1 MIEVD
6 NYKNIF
12 TDIHPSDIPDVVHI
26 HEGGKQATVNDFY
39 LEDPGTLFHFFPDV
53 ETKKTSSL
61 WAKTRKCI
69 YKSDADGIILFE
81 KGTRKHIVICELKTG
96 CNQFALAFDQA
107 TGCLVKIIMML
118 SVCDNFQLNDFDVTF
133 IFAVKI
139 GDEML
144 NDIIQLEETA
154 AASKVE
160 LFNQLCKHRFCQTIH
175 LDTYS
180 PRHAVHRDIL
190 QKNVKVLLAR
200 LNSNE
205 TSVKIDYSML

>member
-1 MIEVD
+1 MREVN
-6 NYKNIF
+6 NYRNIF
-12 TDIHPSDIPDVVHI
+12 VDIQPYDTPDEVHI
-26 HEGGKQATVNDFY
+26 HESGQQATVNDFY

-53 ETKKTSSL
+53 ETKKTSNL
-61 WAKTRKCI
+61 WTRKCI

-81 KGTRKHIVICELKTG
+81 KGSKKHIVVCELKTG
-96 CNQFALAFDQA
+96 SNKFCLAFDQA

-118 SVCDNFQLNDFDVTF
+118 SVCNHFQLNDFDVTF

-154 AASKVE
+154 ATPKDE

-180 PRHAVHRDIL
+180 PHHAVHRDIL

-200 LNSNE
+200 LNSDE
-205 TSVKIDYSML
+205 TSVRIDYSML

>member
-1 MIEVD
+1 MREVN
-6 NYKNIF
+6 NYRNIF
-12 TDIHPSDIPDVVHI
+12 VDIQPYDTPDEVHI
-26 HEGGKQATVNDFY
+26 HESGQQATVNDFY

-53 ETKKTSSL
+53 ETKKTSNL
-61 WAKTRKCI
+61 WTRKCI
-69 YKSDADGIILFE
+69 YKSDSDGIILFE
-81 KGTRKHIVICELKTG
+81 KGPKKHIVVCELKTG
-96 CNQFALAFDQA
+96 SNKFCLAFDQA

-118 SVCDNFQLNDFDVTF
+118 SVCDHFQLNDFDVTF

-154 AASKVE
+154 ATPKDE

-190 QKNVKVLLAR
+190 QKNIKVLLAR
-200 LNSNE
+200 YDSNE
-205 TSVKIDYSML
+205 TSVRMNYGML

>member
-6 NYKNIF
+6 NFRNIF
-12 TDIHPSDIPDVVHI
+12 VDIQPTDIRDAVHI
-26 HEGGKQATVNDFY
+26 HEDGRQASVNDFY
-39 LEDPGTLFHFFPDV
+39 LEDPGTLFHFFPDE

-61 WAKTRKCI
+61 WTRKCI
-69 YKSDADGIILFE
+69 YRSDADGIILFE
-81 KGTRKHIVICELKTG
+81 KDTRKHIVVCELKTG
-96 CNQFALAFDQA
+96 CNKFPQAFDQA

-118 SVCDNFQLNDFDVTF
+118 SVCDRFQLNDIDVTF

-144 NDIIQLEETA
+144 NDIIQLEDTA
-154 AASKVE
+154 ATPKDE

-200 LNSNE
+200 LNSDEICKRIN
-205 TSVKIDYSML
+205 YGML

>member
-6 NYKNIF
+6 SFRNIF
-12 TDIHPSDIPDVVHI
+12 VDIHPSDIHDVVHI
-26 HEGGKQATVNDFY
+26 HEGGELATVNDFY

-53 ETKKTSSL
+53 ETKKTSKL
-61 WAKTRKCI
+61 WTRKCI

-81 KGTRKHIVICELKTG
+81 KGIRKHIVICELKTG
-96 CNQFALAFDQA
+96 SNKFCSAFDQA

-118 SVCDNFQLNDFDVTF
+118 SVCDHFKLNDFDVTF

-139 GDEML
+139 DDEML
-144 NDIIQLEETA
+144 NDIIQLEEMAVTPKA
-154 AASKVE
+154 E

-190 QKNVKVLLAR
+190 QKNIKVLLAR
-200 LNSNE
+200 YDSNE
-205 TSVKIDYSML
+205 TSVRMNYGML

>member
-6 NYKNIF
+6 NYRNIF
-12 TDIHPSDIPDVVHI
+12 VDIQPSDTPDMVHI
-26 HEGGKQATVNDFY
+26 HEGGQQATVNDFY

-53 ETKKTSSL
+53 ETKKTSNL
-61 WAKTRKCI
+61 WTRKCI

-81 KGTRKHIVICELKTG
+81 KGSKKHIVVCELKTG
-96 CNQFALAFDQA
+96 SNKFCLAFDQA

-118 SVCDNFQLNDFDVTF
+118 SVCDHFQLNDFDVTF

-139 GDEML
+139 GDEIL

-154 AASKVE
+154 ATPKDE

-180 PRHAVHRDIL
+180 PHHAVHRDIL

-200 LNSNE
+200 LNSDE
-205 TSVKIDYSML
+205 TSVRIDYSML

>member
-6 NYKNIF
+6 NYRNIF
-12 TDIHPSDIPDVVHI
+12 VDIPPFDIPDVVHI
-26 HEGGKQATVNDFY
+26 HEEDKQATVKDFY
-39 LEDPGTLFHFFPDV
+39 FEDPGTLFHFFPDA
-53 ETKKTSSL
+53 EIKKTSSL
-61 WAKTRKCI
+61 WTRKCI
-69 YKSDADGIILFE
+69 YRSDADGIILFK
-81 KGTRKHIVICELKTG
+81 KGLRKHIVVCELKTG
-96 CNQFALAFDQA
+96 SNKFGSAFDQA

-118 SVCDNFQLNDFDVTF
+118 SVCDHFQLNDYDIAF

-144 NDIIQLEETA
+144 NDIIQLEEKA
-154 AASKVE
+154 ATPKDE

-180 PRHAVHRDIL
+180 PRHVVHSSIL
-190 QKNVKVLLAR
+190 QKNVKVLFAR

-205 TSVKIDYSML
+205 TSVRVDYGKL

>member
-6 NYKNIF
+6 NYRNIF
-12 TDIHPSDIPDVVHI
+12 VDIQPSDTPDMVHI

-39 LEDPGTLFHFFPDV
+39 LEDSGTLFHFFPDV
-53 ETKKTSSL
+53 ETKKTSNL
-61 WAKTRKCI
+61 WTRKCI

-81 KGTRKHIVICELKTG
+81 KGSKKHIVVCELKTG
-96 CNQFALAFDQA
+96 SNKFCLAFDQA

-118 SVCDNFQLNDFDVTF
+118 SVCDHFQLNDFDVTF

-154 AASKVE
+154 ATPKDE

-180 PRHAVHRDIL
+180 QHHAVHRDIL

-200 LNSNE
+200 LNSDE
-205 TSVKIDYSML
+205 TSVRIDYGML

>member
-6 NYKNIF
+6 NYKRIF
-12 TDIHPSDIPDVVHI
+12 ADIHPSDVPDVVHI

-61 WAKTRKCI
+61 WTRKCI
-69 YKSDADGIILFE
+69 YRSDADGIILFE
-81 KGTRKHIVICELKTG
+81 KGAKKHIVVCELKTG
-96 CNQFALAFDQA
+96 CNQFGLAFDQA

-118 SVCDNFQLNDFDVTF
+118 SVCDHFLLNDFDVTF

-144 NDIIQLEETA
+144 ND
-154 AASKVE
+154 E

-205 TSVKIDYSML
+205 TSVRINYGML

>member
-6 NYKNIF
+6 NYKRIF
-12 TDIHPSDIPDVVHI
+12 ADIHPSDVPDVVHI

-61 WAKTRKCI
+61 WTRKCI
-69 YKSDADGIILFE
+69 YRSDADGIILFE
-81 KGTRKHIVICELKTG
+81 KGAKKHIVVCELKTG
-96 CNQFALAFDQA
+96 CNQFGLAFDQA

-118 SVCDNFQLNDFDVTF
+118 SVCDHFLLNDFDVTF

-144 NDIIQLEETA
+144 NDIIQLEDTA
-154 AASKVE
+154 ATLKDE

-205 TSVKIDYSML
+205 TSVRINYGML